1 MSAAWRLAAAP
12 GSRRDFAIHPVTETS
27 MNINPS
33 TSAFVAVHPQSDVC
47 GEDGTLAGT
56 LAAHAE

>member
-1 MSAAWRLAAAP
+1 
-12 GSRRDFAIHPVTETS
+12 